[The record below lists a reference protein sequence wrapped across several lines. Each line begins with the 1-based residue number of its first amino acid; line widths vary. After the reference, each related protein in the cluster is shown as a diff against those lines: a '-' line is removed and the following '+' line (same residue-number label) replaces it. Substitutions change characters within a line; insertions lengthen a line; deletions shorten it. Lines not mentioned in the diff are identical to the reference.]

1 MPSHYTRA
9 GTAARHEAG
18 AKDLRGN
25 LRAIT
30 RGMNM
35 VKFVVVLFRRPGMT
49 REDFSAYL
57 RMAHGDL
64 ARRLPGMKRYV
75 QNHVAQDSKRKPPAW
90 DAVVELHWENR
101 EAMEAAWA
109 SPEGAA
115 ATADLEAFADL
126 SRSSWS
132 IVEEV
137 VGIEWVMWL
146 RAATFFASRL
156 ESWESCRESKPRPS
170 HLDQA

>member
-1 MPSHYTRA
+1 
-9 GTAARHEAG
+9 
-18 AKDLRGN
+18 
-25 LRAIT
+25 
-30 RGMNM
+30 MNM
-35 VKFVVVLFRRPGMT
+35 VKFVVVLSRRPGMA

-57 RMAHGDL
+57 RTAHGDL

>member
-1 MPSHYTRA
+1 
-9 GTAARHEAG
+9 
-18 AKDLRGN
+18 
-25 LRAIT
+25 
-30 RGMNM
+30 M

-57 RMAHGDL
+57 QTAHGNL
-64 ARRLPGMKRYV
+64 ARRLPGLKRYV
-75 QNHVAQDSKRKPPAW
+75 QNHAAQDSKRKPPAW
-90 DAVVELHWENR
+90 DAVVELYWESR

-137 VGIEWVMWL
+137 VGIE
-146 RAATFFASRL
+146 
-156 ESWESCRESKPRPS
+156 
-170 HLDQA
+170 